1 MARIQTRKGKN
12 RTTFAATVRV
22 SGFDTCTRTFDTKGE
37 AKTWAANIEREM
49 RMGRYQDIRPVK
61 KITLSEAME
70 RIFMPVKISQMQ
82 ENRMI
87 HNAVQLI
94 FRGGSILVYGQ

>member
-12 RTTFAATVRV
+12 RTTFTATVRV
-22 SGFDTCTRTFDTKGE
+22 NGFDNCARTFDTKGE

-61 KITLSEAME
+61 KVTLSEAME
-70 RIFMPVKISQMQ
+70 RYTSLRYQQQNAQILNAATKIPPGPS
-82 ENRMI
+82 
-87 HNAVQLI
+87 
-94 FRGGSILVYGQ
+94 